1 MLESETGLEL
11 LQSNHVSLLKIGTT
25 LAILHIFENT
35 PDINN
40 LLIIYKGMEIVS
52 WISFKNFFLKKVL
65 WLGKNYYIFEK

>member
-11 LQSNHVSLLKIGTT
+11 LQSNHVSLLKTGTT
-25 LAILHIFENT
+25 LAILHIFGNT

-52 WISFKNFFLKKVL
+52 
-65 WLGKNYYIFEK
+65 

>member
-1 MLESETGLEL
+1 MLDSETGLEL

-25 LAILHIFENT
+25 LAILHIFGNT

-52 WISFKNFFLKKVL
+52 
-65 WLGKNYYIFEK
+65 